1 MANTYTLIE
10 AQTLSS
16 SAAGITLGS
25 GGTIPQTYTDLKIVL
40 SVRTDRAASVDDT
53 IIHFNT
59 SGANFTNRYLL
70 GDGSGTSG
78 GSNSY
83 YILTNGATSTA
94 STFSN
99 HEVYIPNYTGSNYKS
114 FSVDSVS
121 ENNATAAYAL
131 LTAGLWSQTA
141 AITSISL
148 IPTYGPNFV
157 TNSTFYLYGIKNS

>member
-1 MANTYTLIE
+1 MKIRIIKNNKDKKIM
-10 AQTLSS
+10 
-16 SAAGITLGS
+16 SAINFK
-25 GGTIPQTYTDLKIVL
+25 DLKIVL
-40 SVRTDRAASVDDT
+40 SVRTNRAAGVDDT
-53 IIHFNT
+53 VISFNT
-59 SGANFTNRYLL
+59 SSAAFTNRYLL
-70 GDGSGTSG
+70 GDGASTSSGT
-78 GSNSY
+78 NSY

-114 FSVDSVS
+114 FSVSSVS
-121 ENNATAAYAL
+121 EDNNASAYNL

-148 IPTYGPNFV
+148 APTYGTGFD